1 MDKIHPRTDEANEA
15 AAASAPK
22 RPWTKPTIRT
32 LRVISTYS
40 GSRTGRDEDS
50 GFGAYTPSA

>member
-22 RPWTKPTIRT
+22 RPWAKPTIRT

-40 GSRTGRDEDS
+40 GLKTGRDEDA
-50 GFGAYTPSA
+50 GWVGYTPSA